1 MPKFSFRTNF
11 NSLLAGLLFLQVG
24 GGMISYLLYG
34 PYYSPDTVNYF
45 SFSQHLGKESR
56 WISIYSPA
64 YPFLLYGITVTGT
77 SLFKAAHLLIVV
89 QYGIGS
95 YFLHRVVK
103 ITSAHYGFSLKKQ
116 SSLLMLLLLVIH
128 SWWSFRILSWAHAD
142 STFYCLLL
150 GWTYFLSR
158 GYLDKGFWPLLIL
171 SLLSASMIWV
181 KLNALALIPFYTL
194 LIVLDKDRNKWLAPF
209 GMTTAS
215 YFGYRYLS
223 HYQFLDSD
231 ALDSAPGLN
240 LLSTESLHLMANNLA
255 ELFKSTSGFFV
266 SDFLTAYIPTSA
278 ATIGGGILLL
288 LLVWLASKE
297 IKSGLSLSS
306 LLLFFGLTYLLCLLA
321 FLQMIGSEEIN
332 YRTLFP
338 YFLCGGAYGMIQLFR
353 RDKTPVVTIFLAGL
367 LICGHTL
374 VGHLWLWQRT
384 EVNSLFEVERL
395 KKSDMMEKIQSLHE
409 GPFQEGL
416 FVSDRPEKLALLLMD
431 PYVVHYDPDFAFT
444 QGKRRPVADQKKRSN
459 RAEIKQK
466 LTKGMMVVVLF
477 GEDQSLVSFAQKNG
491 VLVLK
496 YPEGSVFH
504 QK

>member
-1 MPKFSFRTNF
+1 M
-11 NSLLAGLLFLQVG
+11 LLLLLG
-24 GGMISYLLYG
+24 GGLANYVLQG

-45 SFSQHLGKESR
+45 HFSGSLLGDSI
-56 WISIYSPA
+56 WWGIYSPA
-64 YPFLLYGITVTGT
+64 YPFLLNSITMAGT
-77 SLFKAAHLLIVV
+77 SLFRAAHLLIVV
-89 QYGIGS
+89 QYGIGT
-95 YFLHRVVK
+95 YFLYRVAK
-103 ITSAHYGFSLKKQ
+103 MTSTHYRFSRKKQ
-116 SSLLMLLLLVIH
+116 SSLLLLLLLVIH
-128 SWWSFRILSWAHAD
+128 SWWSFRILGWAHAD

-158 GYLDKGFWPLLIL
+158 SYLDKGFWPLLIL

-181 KLNALALIPFYTL
+181 KLNSLALIPFYTL
-194 LIVLDKDRNKWLAPF
+194 LIVLDKERNKWLAPF

-223 HYQFLDSD
+223 HYQFLNAGTLESE
-231 ALDSAPGLN
+231 SAMR
-240 LLSTESLHLMANNLA
+240 LLSSESLQLMANNLA

-266 SDFLTAYIPTSA
+266 SDFLTAYIPTYA
-278 ATIGGGILLL
+278 ATTGGGILLL
-288 LLVWLASKE
+288 LLVWFASKE
-297 IKSGLSLSS
+297 VKSGLSLSS

-338 YFLCGGAYGMIQLFR
+338 YFLSCGAYGMIQLFR
-353 RDKTPVVTIFLAGL
+353 RDKTPVVTIFLAAL
-367 LICGHTL
+367 LICGHSL
-374 VGHLWLWQRT
+374 IGHLWLWQRT
-384 EVNSLFEVERL
+384 EVNSLFEVEAL
-395 KKSDMMEKIQSLHE
+395 AESDMMEKIQSLHQ
-409 GPFQEGL
+409 GPFREGL

-431 PYVVHYDPDFAFT
+431 PDVVHYDPDFVFT
-444 QGKRRPVADQKKRSN
+444 QGKRRPVADQEKRSN

-466 LTKGMMVVVLF
+466 LTKGIMVVVLF

-496 YPEGSVFH
+496 YPEGSVLQ